1 MSMDNKILIINN
13 HGQRIKHARGGGG
26 GLWRDHQFKNIEKN
40 HISTWILKG

>member
-1 MSMDNKILIINN
+1 MVKELSMR
-13 HGQRIKHARGGGG
+13 GGGGG